1 VIDRGRGRQRAPEAL
16 EGERLLVRRRVTRRP
31 AVQHVF
37 EEMADAVFGG
47 ALVARADPHVYDDG
61 GDVSVW
67 NGNQHE
73 ARSAA

>member
-1 VIDRGRGRQRAPEAL
+1 
-16 EGERLLVRRRVTRRP
+16 
-31 AVQHVF
+31 VF
-37 EEMADAVFGG
+37 EEMADAVFGR